1 MNTEIQAKYPKEI
14 ANKLLQTKQLIDQS
28 IPPEGQ
34 PNFAIVVNHDWV
46 LVKNPQNATATF
58 SISKSAEESTY
69 IMKQVIDPQ
78 NSYPFKTKKCVD
90 LINNWIK
97 SNNINFISPTATTEE
112 KKNTF
117 TTNHFITF
125 CEFYNIKENSKYTY
139 KYALNTRP
147 YYSYSQRLLDFL
159 KEEIKKDPENIIQ
172 NLRNNLKK

>member
-1 MNTEIQAKYPKEI
+1 M
-14 ANKLLQTKQLIDQS
+14 
-28 IPPEGQ
+28 
-34 PNFAIVVNHDWV
+34 

-117 TTNHFITF
+117 DYKADEALRNVIN
-125 CEFYNIKENSKYTY
+125 NIVSFDLKPLQSEREVQAGAY
-139 KYALNTRP
+139 LNTF
-147 YYSYSQRLLDFL
+147 QFL
-159 KEEIKKDPENIIQ
+159 WDEITKERRKRKKLFVDEFHFLTLHKASARQPH
-172 NLRNNLKK
+172 LRRYE